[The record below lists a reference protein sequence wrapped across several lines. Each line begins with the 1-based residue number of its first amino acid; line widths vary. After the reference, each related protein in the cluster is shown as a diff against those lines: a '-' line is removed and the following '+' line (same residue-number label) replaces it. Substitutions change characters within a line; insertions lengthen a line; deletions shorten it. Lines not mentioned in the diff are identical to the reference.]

1 MNLVGGGPAEIQQ
14 AYSWGSHASKLTK
27 IIDNGHKG
35 VKLNSKEKEILYT
48 WMDLNGVYYPVYES
62 AFDDA
67 LAGRCPL
74 TNEEVNQLAELTGI
88 SLWNLNNFSRQ
99 LQAQVAFDRPEL
111 SPILDGI
118 RQDKEKY
125 EKALTII
132 KAGKKRL
139 KETPRGDIESKLVPC
154 ERHKAML
161 RKYAEKLKNNEAF
174 NKCINNGEKTYDKDQ
189 L

>member
-1 MNLVGGGPAEIQQ
+1 
-14 AYSWGSHASKLTK
+14 
-27 IIDNGHKG
+27 
-35 VKLNSKEKEILYT
+35 
-48 WMDLNGVYYPVYES
+48 MDLNGVYYPVYES

-118 RQDKEKY
+118 RQDKENMKSIDY
-125 EKALTII
+125 YQS
-132 KAGKKRL
+132 R
-139 KETPRGDIESKLVPC
+139 KETP
-154 ERHKAML
+154 ERDTT
-161 RKYAEKLKNNEAF
+161 R
-174 NKCINNGEKTYDKDQ
+174 
-189 L
+189 